1 MSMIKTGTPLAV
13 LLWSGLAA
21 AAAAQDGP
29 QPEPCQLE
37 LATTGSV
44 EWRGLYGRGYDVLEP
59 AEAFEPVTVIVRHT
73 GAACRF
79 FLTASAGPGGQ
90 QLVGPAGR
98 LTYDILSEPQGRSV
112 LTADYLGTETSRI
125 YGEFAEGAAEES
137 KALYVAIP
145 VDQFVAGGRYH
156 STALLRAF
164 RMGASGPEL
173 AGEAPLAVTTFV
185 PSVAKANL
193 ASLPDGVRETMIDFG
208 DLTVPQ
214 TQTLTLQIRTNAD
227 ISLSLQSSHGGKLV
241 HDAGFAKLPYMVRMR
256 GQPVNL
262 ASRLRFGR
270 AETMASRQLEL
281 PIDLTIASTR
291 GQLPAGHYSDT
302 LLVTITVQ

>member
-1 MSMIKTGTPLAV
+1 MSMFQTGTAPAV
-13 LLWSGLAA
+13 LLWCGLGA
-21 AAAAQDGP
+21 AAAAQDMP
-29 QPEPCQLE
+29 VVEPCRLE

-59 AEAFEPVTVIVRHT
+59 AESFEPVNVIVRHT

-90 QLVGPAGR
+90 QLIGPAGR
-98 LTYDILSEPQGRSV
+98 LTYDILNEPQGRSV

-125 YGEFAEGAAEES
+125 YGEFGEGAAEEG

-145 VDQFVAGGRYH
+145 ADQFVSGGRYH

-164 RMGASGPEL
+164 RMGANGPEL
-173 AGEAPLAVTTFV
+173 AGEAPIAVNTFV
-185 PSVAKANL
+185 PSVAKVNL

-214 TQTLTLQIRTNAD
+214 TQTFKLQIRTNAE

-241 HDAGFAKLPYMVRMR
+241 HDSGFAKVPYMVRMR
-256 GQPVNL
+256 GQPINM

-270 AETMASRQLEL
+270 AETMASRQLDL
-281 PIDLTIASTR
+281 PIDLTIAGTSGR
-291 GQLPAGHYSDT
+291 LPAGHYSDI